1 MTTRVTFMGVAVSP
15 RNAQIAEMMMS
26 GSTFTE
32 VANALGIDENMV
44 RTYCIRLR
52 ERGIPIPR
60 QKRFK
65 LIATSEAGERFE
77 FIGKADV
84 EQRGGYGYRQAHKA
98 AQRGC
103 EYLGMTWSKDEIDYR
118 LGGIVTGKPR

>member
-1 MTTRVTFMGVAVSP
+1 MGVSVSP

-32 VANALGIDENMV
+32 VAEELGIDENRV
-44 RTYCIRLR
+44 RTYVIRLR

-65 LIATSEAGERFE
+65 LIATSDSGERFE
-77 FIGKADV
+77 FTGKKDI
-84 EQRGGYGYRQAHKA
+84 EQRGRYGYRQAHKA
-98 AQRGC
+98 AQVGGK
-103 EYLGMTWSKDEIDYR
+103 YLGMTWSKEP
-118 LGGIVTGKPR
+118 L

>member
-1 MTTRVTFMGVAVSP
+1 MTTRVEFMGVSVSP
-15 RNAQIAEMMMS
+15 RNARIAEMMMS

-44 RTYCIRLR
+44 RTYVIRLR

-65 LIATSEAGERFE
+65 LIATSESGERFE

-98 AQRGC
+98 AQVGGK
-103 EYLGMTWSKDEIDYR
+103 YLGMIWSKEP
-118 LGGIVTGKPR
+118 L

>member
-1 MTTRVTFMGVAVSP
+1 MSKLTTYLGLSMSP

-32 VANALGIDENMV
+32 VANALGIDENRV

-65 LIATSEAGERFE
+65 LIATSESGERFE

-98 AQRGC
+98 AQVGGK
-103 EYLGMTWSKDEIDYR
+103 YLGMTWIKE
-118 LGGIVTGKPR
+118 LL

>member
-1 MTTRVTFMGVAVSP
+1 MSKLTTYLGLKMSP
-15 RNAQIAEMMMS
+15 RNAQIAEMMMT

-32 VANALGIDENMV
+32 VASELGIDENRV
-44 RTYCIRLR
+44 RTYVIRLR
-52 ERGIPIPR
+52 ERGIPIPN

-65 LIATSEAGERFE
+65 LVATSDSGERFE
-77 FIGKADV
+77 FVGKADV

-103 EYLGMTWSKDEIDYR
+103 EYMGMIWSKESI
-118 LGGIVTGKPR
+118 

>member
-1 MTTRVTFMGVAVSP
+1 MLTTYLGLKMSP

-32 VANALGIDENMV
+32 VASELGIDENMV
-44 RTYCIRLR
+44 RTYVIRLR
-52 ERGIPIPR
+52 ERGIPIPQ

-65 LIATSEAGERFE
+65 LVATSDSGERFE
-77 FIGKADV
+77 FIGKKDI

-98 AQRGC
+98 AQVGGR
-103 EYLGMTWSKDEIDYR
+103 YLWLTWCKEE
-118 LGGIVTGKPR
+118 L

>member
-1 MTTRVTFMGVAVSP
+1 MSKLTTYLGLSMSP

-32 VANALGIDENMV
+32 VANVLGISDDSV
-44 RTYCIRLR
+44 RTYVIRLR
-52 ERGIPIPR
+52 QRGIPIPR

-65 LIATSEAGERFE
+65 LIATSESGERFE

-84 EQRGGYGYRQAHKA
+84 EQRGGYGYLQAHRA
-98 AQRGC
+98 AQVGGK
-103 EYLGMTWSKDEIDYR
+103 YLGMTWSKESI
-118 LGGIVTGKPR
+118 

>member
-1 MTTRVTFMGVAVSP
+1 MGVSVSP
-15 RNAQIAEMMMS
+15 RNARIAEMMIS

-32 VANALGIDENMV
+32 VASELGIDENKV
-44 RTYCIRLR
+44 RTYFIRLR

-65 LIATSEAGERFE
+65 LVATSDSGERFE
-77 FIGKADV
+77 FTGKKDI

-98 AQRGC
+98 AQVGGK
-103 EYLGMTWSKDEIDYR
+103 YLGLTWCKEP
-118 LGGIVTGKPR
+118 L

>member
-1 MTTRVTFMGVAVSP
+1 MTTRVEFMGVSVSP
-15 RNAQIAEMMMS
+15 RNARIAEMMMS

-32 VANALGIDENMV
+32 VANALGIDENRV
-44 RTYCIRLR
+44 RTYVIRLR

-65 LIATSEAGERFE
+65 LIATSESGERFE

-98 AQRGC
+98 AQVGGK
-103 EYLGMTWSKDEIDYR
+103 YLGMIWSKEP
-118 LGGIVTGKPR
+118 L

>member
-1 MTTRVTFMGVAVSP
+1 MTTRVDFMGVSVSP
-15 RNAQIAEMMMS
+15 RNARIAEMMMS

-32 VANALGIDENMV
+32 VASELGIDENRV
-44 RTYCIRLR
+44 RTYVIRLR

-65 LIATSEAGERFE
+65 LVATSDSGERFE
-77 FIGKADV
+77 FTGKKDI

-98 AQRGC
+98 AQVGGK
-103 EYLGMTWSKDEIDYR
+103 YLGLTWTKESI
-118 LGGIVTGKPR
+118 

>member
-1 MTTRVTFMGVAVSP
+1 MTTRVTFMGVSVSP

-32 VANALGIDENMV
+32 VANALGIDENRV
-44 RTYCIRLR
+44 RTYVIRLR

-65 LIATSEAGERFE
+65 LIATSESGERFE

-98 AQRGC
+98 AQVGGK
-103 EYLGMTWSKDEIDYR
+103 YLGLTWSKESI
-118 LGGIVTGKPR
+118 

>member
-1 MTTRVTFMGVAVSP
+1 MSKLTTYLGLKMSP
-15 RNAQIAEMMMS
+15 RNARIAEMMMS

-32 VANALGIDENMV
+32 VAGELGIDENRV
-44 RTYCIRLR
+44 RTYVIRLR
-52 ERGIPIPR
+52 ERGIPIPN

-65 LIATSEAGERFE
+65 LVATSDSGERFE
-77 FIGKADV
+77 FVGKKDI

-103 EYLGMTWSKDEIDYR
+103 EYLGMKWSKESI
-118 LGGIVTGKPR
+118 

>member
-1 MTTRVTFMGVAVSP
+1 MTTRVTFMGVSVSP
-15 RNAQIAEMMMS
+15 RNARIAEMMMS

-32 VANALGIDENMV
+32 VASELGIDENRV
-44 RTYCIRLR
+44 RTYVIRLR

-65 LIATSEAGERFE
+65 LVATSDSGERFE

-98 AQRGC
+98 AQVGGR
-103 EYLGMTWSKDEIDYR
+103 YLGMKWSKEQ
-118 LGGIVTGKPR
+118 L

>member
-1 MTTRVTFMGVAVSP
+1 MLTTYLGLKMSP

-32 VANALGIDENMV
+32 VANALGIDENRV
-44 RTYCIRLR
+44 RTYVIRLR
-52 ERGIPIPR
+52 DRGIPIPN

-65 LIATSEAGERFE
+65 LIATSDSGERFE

-84 EQRGGYGYRQAHKA
+84 EQRGGYGYLQAHRA
-98 AQRGC
+98 AQVGGR
-103 EYLGMTWSKDEIDYR
+103 YLGMKWSKEP
-118 LGGIVTGKPR
+118 L

>member
-1 MTTRVTFMGVAVSP
+1 MSKLTTYLGLSMSP

-26 GSTFTE
+26 CSTFTE
-32 VANALGIDENMV
+32 VANALGIDENRV
-44 RTYCIRLR
+44 RTYVIRLR
-52 ERGIPIPR
+52 QRGIPIPR

-65 LIATSEAGERFE
+65 LIATSESGERFE

-98 AQRGC
+98 AQVGGK
-103 EYLGMTWSKDEIDYR
+103 YLGLKWEKESI
-118 LGGIVTGKPR
+118 

>member
-1 MTTRVTFMGVAVSP
+1 MLTTYLGLKMSP
-15 RNAQIAEMMMS
+15 RNARIAEMMMS
-26 GSTFTE
+26 GSTFAE
-32 VANALGIDENMV
+32 VASELSIDENRV
-44 RTYCIRLR
+44 RTYVIRLR

-65 LIATSEAGERFE
+65 LVATSDSGERFE

-98 AQRGC
+98 AQVGGK
-103 EYLGMTWSKDEIDYR
+103 YLGLTWCKEP
-118 LGGIVTGKPR
+118 L

>member
-1 MTTRVTFMGVAVSP
+1 MTTRVTFMGVSVSP
-15 RNAQIAEMMMS
+15 RNARIAEMMMS

-32 VANALGIDENMV
+32 VASELGIDENRV
-44 RTYCIRLR
+44 RTYVIRLR
-52 ERGIPIPR
+52 ERGIPIPN

-65 LIATSEAGERFE
+65 LVATSDSGERFE

-84 EQRGGYGYRQAHKA
+84 EKRGGYGYRQAHKA

-103 EYLGMTWSKDEIDYR
+103 EYLGMKWSKEP
-118 LGGIVTGKPR
+118 L